1 MTALS
6 KGAVPGPESSIG
18 KVINANRLQDIT
30 NAAIEAQDHYG
41 IVVGGP
47 DDVFGEA
54 YMWAPG
60 LRIAGGSDEI
70 LKNIIAER
78 VLRLPPEQRVD
89 KDRPF
94 RDIPTGSAK
103 K

>member
-1 MTALS
+1 MELQGVMS
-6 KGAVPGPESSIG
+6 AVNDESASPQEGLWQERYLGTPGI
-18 KVINANRLQDIT
+18 
-30 NAAIEAQDHYG
+30 
-41 IVVGGP
+41 
-47 DDVFGEA
+47 
-54 YMWAPG
+54 
-60 LRIAGGSDEI
+60 RIAGGTDEI

-94 RDIPTGSAK
+94 REIPTGSMK